1 MKKSSSLIA
10 AVISLI
16 LSTWLFA
23 EEGSRPNILYIFT
36 DDQSVRTL
44 GCYSQSHDW
53 VKTPNIDRLAEE
65 GVRFARAYMGS
76 WCLPSRLI
84 ALTGR
89 HSYVA
94 ESMRMEGQYPG
105 CEYDPEQLK
114 FWPSYFR
121 KNGYTTAQ
129 IGKWHTGT
137 DTGFGRDW
145 DYQVVWNRPRHIDNC
160 WNYYF
165 DQKIEINGGPAI
177 MVPGYATDNY
187 TNWAVDYIKGATRE
201 RDKPWYLWLCYGA
214 PHSDFEPAHR
224 HRGEYKGVEV
234 GVPADIYPP
243 RPGKPEYMQDYIHW
257 VEGPTG
263 QPVCAYRKGLYGD
276 TLQEFV
282 QQYHETVLSLDEAV
296 GRIIQALEETGQREN
311 TLVVFSSDQGL
322 AWGQHGYQTKL
333 AAYDATILAPL
344 IISMPS
350 RFPSGAVVEPA
361 VSHPDVVRT
370 FFSVTEMP
378 LPWEMHGH
386 DLTPPREDPNAAWEH
401 PALVSFT
408 RPIWGQA
415 TRDIPTYPEILTAGN
430 RTIPWYVSLS
440 QGDRYKYIRTMVQG
454 DMEQLYDTK
463 ADPEEL
469 VNLALDPGYKDL
481 LHKMREA
488 TIAEL
493 KRTDAPFLDA
503 MPAVD

>member
-1 MKKSSSLIA
+1 MKNSSILWALATSL
-10 AVISLI
+10 
-16 LSTWLFA
+16 LFA
-23 EEGSRPNILYIFT
+23 KSLLAEDTRPNILYIFT

-44 GCYSQSHDW
+44 GCYPQSYDW
-53 VKTPNIDRLAEE
+53 VKTPNIDRLADQ

-76 WCLPSRLI
+76 WCLPSRLT

-105 CEYDPEQLK
+105 CEYDPEQLP

-121 KNGYTTAQ
+121 KDGYTTAQ

-165 DQKIEINGGPAI
+165 DQKIEVNGGPAI

-187 TNWAVDYIKGATRE
+187 TNWAVDYIEGATRE
-201 RDKPWYLWLCYGA
+201 AGKPWYLWLCYGA

-224 HRGEYKGVEV
+224 HRDDYEGVEV
-234 GVPADIYPP
+234 DIPADIYPP
-243 RPGKPEYMQDYIHW
+243 RPGKPDYMQDYIHW
-257 VEGPTG
+257 IEGPDG
-263 QPVCAYRKGLYGD
+263 QPVCTYRKGIYGD
-276 TLQEFV
+276 TVQDFV
-282 QQYHETVLSLDEAV
+282 RQYHETVRSLDEAV
-296 GRIIQALEETGQREN
+296 GRLMAALEETGQREN
-311 TLVVFSSDQGL
+311 TLVVFSADQGL
-322 AWGQHGYQTKL
+322 AWGHHGYQTKL
-333 AAYDATILAPL
+333 AAYDANIQAPL

-350 RFPSGAVVEPA
+350 RFNSGTVVAPA
-361 VSHPDVVRT
+361 VSHPDVIRT
-370 FFSVTEMP
+370 FFSVVDMK
-378 LPWEMHGH
+378 LPWDMHGH
-386 DLTPPREDPNAAWEH
+386 DLTPLLKNPNAAWNY

-415 TRDIPTYPEILTAGN
+415 TREIPTDPATLFAGGG
-430 RTIPWYVSLS
+430 TIPWYVSLS
-440 QGDRYKYIRTMVQG
+440 EGDRYKYIRTMVEG

-469 VNLALDPGYKDL
+469 TNLALDPTYQKRL
-481 LHKMREA
+481 MEMRQA

-493 KRTDAPFLDA
+493 RRTKAPFVDA
-503 MPAVD
+503 LPPVN